1 MTKLVIGSALAMFV
15 GFGLLTG
22 CGDQSDKPSQTESS
36 SDATSGESESDDVA
50 LTQEEIEALEN
61 EITDYAD
68 ALARIKSFR
77 DTIRDSV
84 AAGNPT
90 KAHRPLDELDVVLNR
105 LPEVARDS
113 NVPRSDWEAV
123 NTNTQKLRE
132 LFNKV
137 HANIDAGQEPDYAS
151 VAEDI
156 DKTIQSLEQIKPSET
171 SGG

>member
-1 MTKLVIGSALAMFV
+1 MTKHVTGFAFAMFV

-22 CGDQSDKPSQTESS
+22 CSSEGDKPSQAESS
-36 SDATSGESESDDVA
+36 SDDVA

-61 EITDYAD
+61 AITDYAD
-68 ALARIKSFR
+68 ALTKINSFR

-90 KAHRPLDELDVVLNR
+90 KAHRPLDELDVVLNH
-105 LPEVARDS
+105 LSEVARDD

-123 NTNTQKLRE
+123 NTNAQNLRD

-137 HANIDAGQEPDYAS
+137 HADIDGGREPDYAS

-156 DKTIQSLEQIKPSET
+156 DTTIQSLEQIKPSEA